1 MKGCISDDLDAPS
14 SVLSSAKSNDCVLGR
29 FRMCGG
35 AGLTHNDG
43 HFVVEFLVVVV
54 AVVVLMVMAVVVL
67 VDEL

>member
-1 MKGCISDDLDAPS
+1 MNGCISDDLDAPS

-43 HFVVEFLVVVV
+43 HLVVEFFVVV
-54 AVVVLMVMAVVVL
+54 AVFLMVMAVVVL